1 MNLEKVFK
9 NLIII
14 QLALIVLLTI
24 SVFYQSDAIKDF
36 NENATYGIFERM
48 GDLGLLL
55 GFLIEVIISV
65 FYFISLYLL
74 YKFKPFGKK
83 LFVYVFIISTIIS
96 FFTGALAT
104 NAFVFNLTILIA
116 ALEGAIIA
124 FLYFTPIKEKFDS

>member
-14 QLALIVLLTI
+14 LLALIVLATI
-24 SVFYQSDAIKDF
+24 SVFNQPDAIKDF

-55 GFLIEVIISV
+55 GLLIEVIISV

-83 LFVYVFIISTIIS
+83 LFVYVFIISTIIG
-96 FFTGALAT
+96 FFTGALAS
-104 NAFVFNLTILIA
+104 NAFVQNLSMLIVTSD
-116 ALEGAIIA
+116 GAIIT
-124 FLYFTPIKEKFDS
+124 FLYFTPIKEKFD

>member
-24 SVFYQSDAIKDF
+24 SMFYQSDAIKDF

-55 GFLIEVIISV
+55 GLLIEVIISV
-65 FYFISLYLL
+65 LYFISLFLL
-74 YKFKPFGKK
+74 YRFKPFGKK
-83 LFVYVFIISTIIS
+83 LFVHFLV
-96 FFTGALAT
+96 T
-104 NAFVFNLTILIA
+104 NLNDPNLL
-116 ALEGAIIA
+116 L
-124 FLYFTPIKEKFDS
+124 

>member
-14 QLALIVLLTI
+14 LLALIVLLTI
-24 SVFYQSDAIKDF
+24 SVFYQSDAIKGF

-48 GDLGLLL
+48 GELGLLL
-55 GFLIEVIISV
+55 GLLIEVIISV

-83 LFVYVFIISTIIS
+83 LFVYVFIISAIVG
-96 FFTGALAT
+96 FFTGPLAS
-104 NAFVFNLTILIA
+104 NAFVLSLGILII
-116 ALEGAIIA
+116 ALEGAIIT
-124 FLYFTPIKEKFDS
+124 FLYFTPIKEKFD

>member
-14 QLALIVLLTI
+14 MLALIVLLTI
-24 SVFYQSDAIKDF
+24 SVFYQSDTIKGF

-48 GDLGLLL
+48 GELGLLL
-55 GFLIEVIISV
+55 GLLIEVIISV

-83 LFVYVFIISTIIS
+83 LFVYVFIISTIIA
-96 FFTGALAT
+96 FFTGALAS
-104 NAFVFNLTILIA
+104 NAFVINLAILIA
-116 ALEGAIIA
+116 ALDGAIIA
-124 FLYFTPIKEKFDS
+124 FLYFTPIKEKFD

>member
-1 MNLEKVFK
+1 MTLEKVFK

-14 QLALIVLLTI
+14 LLALIVLLTI
-24 SVFYQSDAIKDF
+24 STFYQSDAIKDF

-83 LFVYVFIISTIIS
+83 LFVYVFIISTIIG
-96 FFTGALAT
+96 FFTGALAS
-104 NAFVFNLTILIA
+104 NALGQNLSMLIVT
-116 ALEGAIIA
+116 LDGAIFT
-124 FLYFTPIKEKFDS
+124 FLYFTPIKEKFD

>member
-24 SVFYQSDAIKDF
+24 SVFYQSDTIKGF
-36 NENATYGIFERM
+36 NENATFGIFERM

-83 LFVYVFIISTIIS
+83 LFVYVFIISTIIG
-96 FFTGALAT
+96 FFTGALAF
-104 NAFVFNLTILIA
+104 NAFVFNLSLLIL

-124 FLYFTPIKEKFDS
+124 FLYFTPIKEKFD

>member
-14 QLALIVLLTI
+14 MLALIVLLTI
-24 SVFYQSDAIKDF
+24 SVFYQSDTIKGF

-48 GDLGLLL
+48 GELGLLL
-55 GFLIEVIISV
+55 GLLIEVIISV

-83 LFVYVFIISTIIS
+83 LFVYVFIISAIVG
-96 FFTGALAT
+96 FFTGPLAS
-104 NAFVFNLTILIA
+104 NAFVLSLGILII
-116 ALEGAIIA
+116 ALEGAIIT
-124 FLYFTPIKEKFDS
+124 FLYFTPIKEKFD

>member
-24 SVFYQSDAIKDF
+24 SVFYQSDTIKGF

-48 GDLGLLL
+48 GELGLLL
-55 GFLIEVIISV
+55 GLLIEVIISV

-83 LFVYVFIISTIIS
+83 LFVYVFIISTIIG
-96 FFTGALAT
+96 FFTGGLAF
-104 NAFVFNLTILIA
+104 NAFALNLVILI
-116 ALEGAIIA
+116 IISA
-124 FLYFTPIKEKFDS
+124 PACSLF

>member
-24 SVFYQSDAIKDF
+24 SVFYQSDTIKGF
-36 NENATYGIFERM
+36 NENATFGIFERM

-65 FYFISLYLL
+65 LYFISLFLL
-74 YKFKPFGKK
+74 YRFKPFGKK
-83 LFVYVFIISTIIS
+83 LFVYVFIISAIVG
-96 FFTGALAT
+96 FFTGPLAS
-104 NAFVFNLTILIA
+104 NAFVLSLGILII
-116 ALEGAIIA
+116 ALEGAIIT
-124 FLYFTPIKEKFDS
+124 FLYFTPIKEKFD

>member
-14 QLALIVLLTI
+14 LLALIVLLTI
-24 SVFYQSDAIKDF
+24 SVFYQSDAIKGF
-36 NENATYGIFERM
+36 NENATFGIFERM

-83 LFVYVFIISTIIS
+83 LFVYVFIISAIVG
-96 FFTGALAT
+96 FFTGPLAS
-104 NAFVFNLTILIA
+104 NAFVLSLGILII
-116 ALEGAIIA
+116 ALEGAIIT
-124 FLYFTPIKEKFDS
+124 FLYFTPIKEKFD

>member
-14 QLALIVLLTI
+14 QLALKVLLTI
-24 SVFYQSDAIKDF
+24 SVFYQSDAIKGF

-48 GDLGLLL
+48 GELGLLL

-83 LFVYVFIISTIIS
+83 LFVYVFIISAIVG
-96 FFTGALAT
+96 FFTGPLAS
-104 NAFVFNLTILIA
+104 NAFVLSLGILIM
-116 ALEGAIIA
+116 ALEGAIIT
-124 FLYFTPIKEKFDS
+124 FLYFTPIKEKFD

>member
-14 QLALIVLLTI
+14 LLALIVLATI
-24 SVFYQSDAIKDF
+24 SVFNQPDAIKDF
-36 NENATYGIFERM
+36 NENATFGIFERM

-83 LFVYVFIISTIIS
+83 LFVYVFIISTIFG
-96 FFTGALAT
+96 FFTGALAS
-104 NAFVFNLTILIA
+104 NAFVINLAILIA
-116 ALEGAIIA
+116 ALDGAIIA
-124 FLYFTPIKEKFDS
+124 FLYFTPIKEKFD

>member
-14 QLALIVLLTI
+14 MLALIVLLTI
-24 SVFYQSDAIKDF
+24 SVFYQSDTIKGF

-48 GDLGLLL
+48 GELGLLL
-55 GFLIEVIISV
+55 GLLIEVIISV

-83 LFVYVFIISTIIS
+83 LFVYVFIISTIVG
-96 FFTGALAT
+96 FFTGPLAS
-104 NAFVFNLTILIA
+104 NAFVLSLGILII
-116 ALEGAIIA
+116 ALEGAIIT
-124 FLYFTPIKEKFDS
+124 FLYFTPIKEKFD

>member
-14 QLALIVLLTI
+14 LLALIVLLTI

-36 NENATYGIFERM
+36 NENATFGIFERM

-55 GFLIEVIISV
+55 GLLIEAIISV
-65 FYFISLYLL
+65 LYFISLFLL
-74 YKFKPFGKK
+74 YRFKPFGKK
-83 LFVYVFIISTIIS
+83 LFVYVFTISTIIS

-104 NAFVFNLTILIA
+104 NAFVFNLTMLIT
-116 ALEGAIIA
+116 ALDGAIIA
-124 FLYFTPIKEKFDS
+124 FLYFTPIKEKFD

>member
-14 QLALIVLLTI
+14 LLALIVLATI
-24 SVFYQSDAIKDF
+24 SVFNQSDAIKDF
-36 NENATYGIFERM
+36 NENATYGIVERM

-83 LFVYVFIISTIIS
+83 LFVYVFIISTIIG
-96 FFTGALAT
+96 FFTGGLAFLAFAL
-104 NAFVFNLTILIA
+104 NLVILII
-116 ALEGAIIA
+116 ALEGAIIT
-124 FLYFTPIKEKFDS
+124 FLYFTPIKEKFD

>member
-14 QLALIVLLTI
+14 LLALIVLLTI
-24 SVFYQSDAIKDF
+24 SVFYQSDAISDF
-36 NENATYGIFERM
+36 NENTPFGIFDRM
-48 GDLGLLL
+48 GELGLLL
-55 GFLIEVIISV
+55 GLLIEVIISV

-83 LFVYVFIISTIIS
+83 LFVYVFIISAIVG
-96 FFTGALAT
+96 FFTGPLAS
-104 NAFVFNLTILIA
+104 NAFVLSLGILII

-124 FLYFTPIKEKFDS
+124 FLYFTPIKEKFD

>member
-24 SVFYQSDAIKDF
+24 SVFYQSDTIKGF

-83 LFVYVFIISTIIS
+83 LFVYVFIISTIIG
-96 FFTGALAT
+96 FFTGALAF
-104 NAFVFNLTILIA
+104 NAFVFNLSLLIL

-124 FLYFTPIKEKFDS
+124 FLYFTPIKKEFDK

>member
-14 QLALIVLLTI
+14 MLALIVLLTI
-24 SVFYQSDAIKDF
+24 SVFYQSDTIKGF

-48 GDLGLLL
+48 GELGLLL
-55 GFLIEVIISV
+55 GLLIEVIISV

-83 LFVYVFIISTIIS
+83 LFVYVFIISTIIA
-96 FFTGALAT
+96 FFTGALAS
-104 NAFVFNLTILIA
+104 NAFGQSLSMLIV
-116 ALEGAIIA
+116 ALDGAIIT
-124 FLYFTPIKEKFDS
+124 FLYFTPIKEKFD

>member
-24 SVFYQSDAIKDF
+24 SVFYQSDAIKGF

-48 GDLGLLL
+48 GELGLLL
-55 GFLIEVIISV
+55 GLLIEVIISV

-83 LFVYVFIISTIIS
+83 LFVYVFIISTIIA
-96 FFTGALAT
+96 FFTGALAS
-104 NAFVFNLTILIA
+104 NAFVLNLAILLA
-116 ALEGAIIA
+116 ALDGAIIA
-124 FLYFTPIKEKFDS
+124 FLYFTPIKEKFD

>member
-14 QLALIVLLTI
+14 MLALIVLLTI
-24 SVFYQSDAIKDF
+24 SVFYQSDTIKGF
-36 NENATYGIFERM
+36 NENATFGIFERM

-65 FYFISLYLL
+65 LYFISLFLL
-74 YKFKPFGKK
+74 YRFKPFGKK
-83 LFVYVFIISTIIS
+83 LFVYVFIISIIID

-104 NAFVFNLTILIA
+104 NAFVFNLTMLIT
-116 ALEGAIIA
+116 ALDGAIIA
-124 FLYFTPIKEKFDS
+124 FLYFTPIKEKFD